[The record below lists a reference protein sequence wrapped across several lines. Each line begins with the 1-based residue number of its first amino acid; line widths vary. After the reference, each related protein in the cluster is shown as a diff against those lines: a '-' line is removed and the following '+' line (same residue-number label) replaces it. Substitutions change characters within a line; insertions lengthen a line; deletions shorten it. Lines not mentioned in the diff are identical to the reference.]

1 MQIMK
6 VEDNTALKVR
16 LLEFVRNCS
25 WEEVKEHVAG
35 IIEAWEFSEWEG
47 MFVAIDILKGYCK
60 LWWRKRQVIC

>member
-6 VEDNTALKVR
+6 VEDNTALRVR

-35 IIEAWEFSEWEG
+35 IIEAWEFSE
-47 MFVAIDILKGYCK
+47 
-60 LWWRKRQVIC
+60 